1 MTENS
6 RMDTTDGPAEVDR
19 RAADTAASD
28 GRASVAIL
36 ILTVVLIVFLIT
48 RIV

>member
-1 MTENS
+1 MTDNAA
-6 RMDTTDGPAEVDR
+6 MDASEGTGPIDPQPG
-19 RAADTAASD
+19 DTAKSD